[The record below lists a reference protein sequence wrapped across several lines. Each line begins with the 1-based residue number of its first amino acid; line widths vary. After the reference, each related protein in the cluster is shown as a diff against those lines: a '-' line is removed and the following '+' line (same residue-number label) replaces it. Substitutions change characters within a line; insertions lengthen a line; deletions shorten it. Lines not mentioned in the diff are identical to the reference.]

1 MKKENYEKARVKL
14 RNSRTKQTQIF
25 SQKLGWDNIENNL
38 EKLSRRRM
46 ASWITFNNKN
56 KYKIRNI

>member
-25 SQKLGWDNIENNL
+25 SQKLGWDNIENN
-38 EKLSRRRM
+38 
-46 ASWITFNNKN
+46 
-56 KYKIRNI
+56 